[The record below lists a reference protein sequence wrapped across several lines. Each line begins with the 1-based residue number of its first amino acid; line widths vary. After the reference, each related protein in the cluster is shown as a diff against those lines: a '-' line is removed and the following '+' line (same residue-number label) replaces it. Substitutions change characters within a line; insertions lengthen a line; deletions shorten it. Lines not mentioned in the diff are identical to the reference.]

1 MTQNKLLTP
10 EQRDKLIDDYAWRV
24 VDEMDLRELCR
35 LMAKQFSSKFNEYTD
50 EQLIEKI
57 QDLFPDLLLKIK

>member
-1 MTQNKLLTP
+1 MTQHKLLTP

-35 LMAKQFSSKFNEYTD
+35 LMAEQFAREFNEYTD
-50 EQLIEKI
+50 EKLIEKI
-57 QDLFPDLLLKIK
+57 QDFFPDLLLEIK